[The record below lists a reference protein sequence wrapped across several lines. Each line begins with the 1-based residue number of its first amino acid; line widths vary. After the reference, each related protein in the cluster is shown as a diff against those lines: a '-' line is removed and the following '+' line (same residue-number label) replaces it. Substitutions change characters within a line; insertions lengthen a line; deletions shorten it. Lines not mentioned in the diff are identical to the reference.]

1 MEPKVANIG
10 ITETQLT
17 HKPWSYVAY
26 TALIDLR
33 FADDITPLISSTAS
47 TIC

>member
-17 HKPWSYVAY
+17 HSKPWS
-26 TALIDLR
+26 
-33 FADDITPLISSTAS
+33 
-47 TIC
+47 